1 MNGND
6 DGIVRW
12 DWQYLLILIGVMVF
26 IAIISA
32 VIW

>member
-1 MNGND
+1 VND

-12 DWQYLLILIGVMVF
+12 DWQYLLILVGVMVF